1 MNPIKDAF
9 IDKSLGRLNIIKENY
24 DLMALRE
31 IIMALREIF
40 SGLTLNPHYSS

>member
-31 IIMALREIF
+31 IIKENNKIVKLQNVQDR
-40 SGLTLNPHYSS
+40 